1 MDNNKLIQVQYSITG
16 SNEVINKLYGIT
28 DEIEDQLFEIG
39 IKVQKRKNS
48 AIKELNGLIKK
59 YPFVPQFK
67 NYLSALYESQGNHF
81 MAQEVTRRIVVLH
94 PEYLYGKLNIAN
106 IAISNNEFEKVPE
119 ILGKQMEIKAL
130 YPERDEFHCGEVLG
144 FYKTAIKYFIGIKDG
159 EQAQMRL
166 DVLEKLNKEFDLG
179 FDVTD
184 LSRRIMFLNLGN
196 NLGLQGKLS
205 ESRRIPEV
213 IAKKVVE
220 PTTMAPTFA
229 HEIINQLYCNSLDI
243 NPQIIKDILS
253 LPRETLLSD
262 LHKVLYDSIARYEIF
277 AEEDWDKNRHEFL
290 MHALL
295 LLTELKDESS
305 IELILDLLRQD
316 NEYLDFWFG
325 DYLTSDFWELLYHIA
340 NDNLELLYSFV
351 LEPNRYTYVKSCVS
365 HMVEQVL
372 LYQPERRLEV
382 VDWYK
387 RIFEFWIENKES
399 DDLIDSD
406 AIGFFICDVVN
417 LNLVEII
424 PQMESLFNL
433 GLVSIGIPGNFES
446 CLKDINEVSSIN
458 RKIVIVDTLADRYEQ
473 IILNS
478 PAYDDEIEVVS
489 PKKTCNEPK
498 EIVPLQDAKQKAGRN
513 DPCPC
518 GSGKKYKKCCGK

>member
-1 MDNNKLIQVQYSITG
+1 MDNNELIQVQYSITG

-67 NYLSALYESQGNHF
+67 NYLSALYEAQGNHF
-81 MAQEVTRRIVVLH
+81 MAQEVTRRIVALH

-119 ILGKQMEIKAL
+119 ILGNLMELKAL

-144 FYKTAIKYFIGIKDG
+144 FCQTAIKYFIGIKDG
-159 EQAQMRL
+159 KQAQMRL
-166 DVLEKLNKEFDLG
+166 DVLEKLNREFDLG
-179 FDVTD
+179 VNVSD
-184 LSRRIMFLNLGN
+184 LSRRILFLNLET
-196 NLGLQGKLS
+196 NLVRHENLS
-205 ESRRIPEV
+205 ESRRIPKV
-213 IAKKVVE
+213 IAKQVVE
-220 PTTMAPTFA
+220 PTILAPTFA
-229 HEIINQLYCNSLDI
+229 HDIINQLYCNSLNI
-243 NPQIIKDILS
+243 NPQIIKDILA

-277 AEEDWDKNRHEFL
+277 AEQDWDKNCQEFL

-305 IELILDLLRQD
+305 IEVILDLLRQD
-316 NEYLDFWFG
+316 SEYLDLWFG
-325 DYLTSDFWELLYHIA
+325 DYLTEDVWELLYHIA
-340 NDNLELLYSFV
+340 NNKLELLCSFV

-365 HMVEQVL
+365 HVVEQVL
-372 LYQPERRLEV
+372 LHQPERRHEV

-387 RIFEFWIENKES
+387 RIFEFWIENNEN

-417 LNLVEII
+417 SNLVEII

-446 CLKDINEVSSIN
+446 CLKNINEVSSIN
-458 RKIVIVDTLADRYEQ
+458 RKIVILDSLTERYEQ
-473 IILNS
+473 IIVNS
-478 PAYDDEIEVVS
+478 PAYYDENEYVS
-489 PKKTCNEPK
+489 LEKSYNEEDK
-498 EIVPLQDAKQKAGRN
+498 NVPLPVEKPKVGRN